1 MKKIYV
7 IEDHVQ
13 LQKYIKEYLEMD
25 DVNVVIVK
33 DYENVVEE
41 IKNYQPD
48 LVLVDITLP
57 LYDGFYYVKLIKKH
71 FDLPI
76 VIVSAR
82 SDESEQI
89 RGLQAG
95 AIDYICKPLSL
106 PILQAKIHA
115 LLRKVEVKEQKREL
129 YVEQSTMRLVYQ
141 ENSVELTKNEFIL
154 LQCLLGEE
162 GKIVTR
168 ETLLELLWNDFSFV
182 DDNTLTVNIT
192 RIKKKLEEVGI
203 RERLQVKRGVGYVF
217 LQKD

>member
-1 MKKIYV
+1 MKKVYV

-25 DVNVVIVK
+25 ELEVVLVSN
-33 DYENVVEE
+33 YENVVEE
-41 IKNYQPD
+41 MKECKPD
-48 LVLVDITLP
+48 IVIVDINLP
-57 LYDGFYYVKLIKKH
+57 LYDGFYYVKLIKKN

-95 AIDYICKPLSL
+95 AIDYICKPVSL

-115 LLRKVEVKEQKREL
+115 LLREDIKEVKKEVF
-129 YVEQSTMRLVYQ
+129 VEQSTMKLHYK
-141 ENSVELTKNEFIL
+141 EESIELTKNEFIL
-154 LQCLLGEE
+154 LQYLLEEE
-162 GKIVTR
+162 GKIVKR

-192 RIKKKLEEVGI
+192 RMKKKLEEVGI
-203 RERLQVKRGVGYVF
+203 KERLQVKRGVGYVF
-217 LQKD
+217 LPKD